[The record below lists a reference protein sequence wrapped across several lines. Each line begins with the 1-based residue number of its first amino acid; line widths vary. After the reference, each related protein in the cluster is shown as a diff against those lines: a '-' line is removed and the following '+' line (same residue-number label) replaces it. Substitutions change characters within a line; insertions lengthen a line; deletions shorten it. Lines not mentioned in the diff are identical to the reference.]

1 MENRYSINTQVEG
14 IVEKQRYTAVE
25 KAKRILA
32 LQTRIE
38 EAQGLIKQDML
49 EAVADIIAVAK
60 LSNSTEVVKF
70 VNTLEAKLTK
80 ILG

>member
-25 KAKRILA
+25 KAKRVLA

-38 EAQGLIKQDML
+38 EAQGLLKQDIL
-49 EAVADIIAVAK
+49 EAVADILAEAK

-70 VNTLEAKLTK
+70 ANTLETKMTK

>member
-80 ILG
+80 LLG

>member
-25 KAKRILA
+25 KAKRVLA

-38 EAQGLIKQDML
+38 EAQGLLKQDIL
-49 EAVADIIAVAK
+49 EAVADILAEAK

-70 VNTLEAKLTK
+70 ANTLETKLTK

>member
-38 EAQGLIKQDML
+38 EAQGLVKQDML

-80 ILG
+80 LLG

>member
-25 KAKRILA
+25 KATRVLA

-38 EAQGLIKQDML
+38 EAQGLLKQDIL
-49 EAVADIIAVAK
+49 EAVADILAEAK
-60 LSNSTEVVKF
+60 LSNTTEVVKF
-70 VNTLEAKLTK
+70 ANTLETKLTK

>member
-32 LQTRIE
+32 LQSRIE
-38 EAQGLIKQDML
+38 EAQGLVKQDML

-80 ILG
+80 LLG

>member
-1 MENRYSINTQVEG
+1 MNKYDIDTRVEG

-25 KAKRILA
+25 KAKRVLA

-38 EAQGLIKQDML
+38 SAENELKLDL
-49 EAVADIIAVAK
+49 LSAVADIIAVAK
-60 LSNSTEVVKF
+60 TSNSTEVSKF
-70 VNTLEAKLTK
+70 ATNLETKLTK

>member
-1 MENRYSINTQVEG
+1 MENKYSINTQVEG

-25 KAKRILA
+25 KAKRVLA
-32 LQTRIE
+32 LQSRIE
-38 EAQGLIKQDML
+38 EAESNLKQDLL

-60 LSNSTEVVKF
+60 ESNSTDVVKF
-70 VNTLEAKLTK
+70 ANTLEAKLTK